1 MSNDARPDVANTI
14 NKVTWKERLKAI
26 GPGAFVAAGIIGP
39 GTVTTFTVVG
49 ADWRYASLWIIVLAA
64 IIGYVFMAP
73 AVKLAS
79 VSDDTLMEATRKH
92 VSKSAAIIMFVAAFI
107 GALAFQA
114 GNFVGAGMAVNALLP
129 GLSIQLWATVTA
141 LIALV
146 IVWVGVYRLIENL
159 MTAMVVLMVLAFV
172 ITAIG
177 SRPLVTEV
185 VVEGFQFSTLGGDWM
200 LIGALLAT
208 TVVPTGALALSSM
221 AKRRRESGASA
232 DRAREATL
240 RKLKL
245 GLFDLRLNTIL
256 VALIG
261 IAIIVTSGTVI
272 YMTGGSVTSA
282 ADMAEQLTP
291 VLGRYA
297 GVLFALGLFA
307 AGISSGLY
315 HASLQ
320 PVLLSEALGRPYRS
334 KDGLSRVVA
343 AVVLI
348 VPIGLLWI
356 FGQAPVQL
364 IVTAQA
370 LNAIVLPLV
379 TIIIAILVRKTSVFG
394 SQRYTGVQ
402 YIALVVVAVVTVA
415 LGARVLIGFFL

>member
-1 MSNDARPDVANTI
+1 MSNDAPPDVVNT
-14 NKVTWKERLKAI
+14 NNNVTWKERLKAV

-39 GTVTTFTVVG
+39 GTVTTFSVVG
-49 ADWRYASLWIIVLAA
+49 ADWRYAALWIVVLAA
-64 IIGYVFMAP
+64 IIGYVFLAP
-73 AVKLAS
+73 AVRLAS
-79 VSDDTLMEATRKH
+79 ASGDTLMEATRKH
-92 VSKSAAIIMFVAAFI
+92 VSKSVAFIMFIAAFI

-114 GNFVGAGMAVNALLP
+114 GNFVGAGMAMNALLP
-129 GLSIQLWATVTA
+129 SFSIQLWATVTA

-146 IVWVGVYRLIENL
+146 IVWVGVYRIIENL

-177 SRPLVTEV
+177 SRPSAGEV
-185 VVEGFQFSTLGGDWM
+185 IVEGFQFSTLGGDWM
-200 LIGALLAT
+200 LIGALIAT

-221 AKRRRESGASA
+221 TKRRRESSTGA
-232 DRAREATL
+232 DQARESTT

-245 GLFDLRLNTIL
+245 GLFDLRLNSIL

-272 YMTGGSVTSA
+272 HMTGGSIDSA

-297 GVLFALGLFA
+297 GVLFALGLFS

-320 PVLLSEALGRPYRS
+320 PVLLSEAIGRPYRS
-334 KDGLSRVVA
+334 RGGLSRVVA
-343 AVVLI
+343 ATVLI
-348 VPIGLLWI
+348 VPIGLLWL

-379 TIIIAILVRKTSVFG
+379 TIILASLVRRTSVFG

-402 YIALVVVAVVTVA
+402 YIALLVVVAVTVA